1 MTTFYYVEVND
12 TVIVLLAR
20 LRRLKE
26 ESIVLCTG
34 DWWYGPQNCI
44 SVGLGLYPGAV
55 CLKSEIH
62 EIHEIQSLA
71 RNPLP
76 NQRNPL
82 PKKRNPRHPPVDFAD

>member
-1 MTTFYYVEVND
+1 MND
-12 TVIVLLAR
+12 GQIN
-20 LRRLKE
+20 
-26 ESIVLCTG
+26 
-34 DWWYGPQNCI
+34 Y
-44 SVGLGLYPGAV
+44 AV

-82 PKKRNPRHPPVDFAD
+82 PKKRNPRNPLPTTKSTFVQPETKKRNPPHRPTSTVEKITTTFSSCG